1 VAEAQVPGDGEI
13 SPLTTPAPRQSLPPP
28 QETVDVVGGVR
39 RERHRFP
46 IFGYHS
52 FVRLW
57 AAQAVSSLG
66 DWIGLFAVLALAAR
80 IGKSSPETAIGVVM
94 IARMIPGFFLAS
106 FGGVLV
112 DRWSRKRV
120 MVTCDIGRGMVMA
133 SLPFLHTVW
142 ELFLAS
148 LLLEILSL
156 LWTPAKEASVP
167 NLVPKEQLTTANS
180 LSLVAA
186 YGTFPLAGVISAV
199 LFKVAEWASHH
210 NSGLH
215 FLNLNKE
222 SVAIYADVASF
233 FVSAVLISTLTLQRP
248 KPEKKREGRID
259 LSETIKDLREGW
271 SFIGHSAVVRAVLL
285 GLGTGLIGGGMVVP
299 LGPTFSS
306 KVLHGGDAGFT
317 LLLTAMGT
325 GVAIGVLG
333 LSAVQ
338 RRVPKERLFPW
349 AVLGA
354 GAALIAGASMSS
366 LGLAL
371 IFVGAMGIFA
381 GGVYVMGFTLVQE
394 NVSDE
399 IRGRVFATLYTIV
412 RLCLVIAL
420 TVGPFLAYAFDK
432 ASPGSV
438 SVGAVSVQL
447 SGVRLTLWLGGV
459 IIIVAGLLAERV
471 LRGHEVHA

>member
-1 VAEAQVPGDGEI
+1 
-13 SPLTTPAPRQSLPPP
+13 
-28 QETVDVVGGVR
+28 
-39 RERHRFP
+39 
-46 IFGYHS
+46 
-52 FVRLW
+52 
-57 AAQAVSSLG
+57 
-66 DWIGLFAVLALAAR
+66 
-80 IGKSSPETAIGVVM
+80 
-94 IARMIPGFFLAS
+94 
-106 FGGVLV
+106 
-112 DRWSRKRV
+112 
-120 MVTCDIGRGMVMA
+120 MA

-199 LFKVAEWASHH
+199 LFKVAEWASRHY
-210 NSGLH
+210 SGLH

-233 FVSAVLISTLTLQRP
+233 FVSAALISTLTLQRP
-248 KPEKKREGRID
+248 RPEKKREGRID

-271 SFIGHSAVVRAVLL
+271 SFIGHSPVVRAVLL

-317 LLLTAMGT
+317 LLLTAMGK

-333 LSAVQ
+333 LSALQ

-354 GAALIAGASMSS
+354 GGALIAAASMSS
-366 LGLAL
+366 LALAL
-371 IFVGAMGIFA
+371 VFVAVMGIFA

-420 TVGPFLAYAFDK
+420 TVGPLLAAAIDK
-432 ASPGSV
+432 LDPGSV
-438 SVGAVSVQL
+438 TIASFTIQL
-447 SGVRLTLWLGGV
+447 SGVRITLWLGGV
-459 IIIVAGLLAERV
+459 IIIGAGLLAERV
-471 LRGHEVHA
+471 LRGHEVRTT

>member
-1 VAEAQVPGDGEI
+1 MAEAQLPDDVPT
-13 SPLTTPAPRQSLPPP
+13 PLTSSPRQSLPPP
-28 QETVDVVGGVR
+28 EAANVVGHVR
-39 RERHRFP
+39 RERKRFP
-46 IFGYHS
+46 IFSYHS

-80 IGKSSPETAIGVVM
+80 IGKSSPETAVGVVM

-106 FGGVLV
+106 VGGVLV
-112 DRWSRKRV
+112 DRWSRKKV

-142 ELFLAS
+142 ELFVAS

-167 NLVPKEQLTTANS
+167 NLVPHEQLTTANS

-186 YGTFPLAGVISAV
+186 YGTFPLAGGISAL
-199 LFKVAEWASHH
+199 LFKVAEWASNHY
-210 NSGLH
+210 SGLH
-215 FLNLNKE
+215 FLHLNKE

-233 FVSAVLISTLTLQRP
+233 FVSAALISTLTLQRRRVENQ
-248 KPEKKREGRID
+248 KRID

-271 SFIGHSAVVRAVLL
+271 SFIGHSPVVRAVLL

-354 GAALIAGASMSS
+354 GGALIAGAAMSS
-366 LGLAL
+366 LALAL
-371 IFVGAMGIFA
+371 VFVGAMGIFA

-420 TVGPFLAYAFDK
+420 TVGPFLALAFDK
-432 ASPGSV
+432 VSPGSV
-438 SVGAVSVQL
+438 TVGAVTVQL

-459 IIIVAGLLAERV
+459 IIIGAGLLAERV
-471 LRGHEVHA
+471 LRGHEIRA

>member
-1 VAEAQVPGDGEI
+1 MAEAQVPDDGRVT
-13 SPLTTPAPRQSLPPP
+13 PLTSSSRQSLPPP
-28 QETVDVVGGVR
+28 QETVDVVGEVR
-39 RERHRFP
+39 RERRRVP

-80 IGKSSPETAIGVVM
+80 IGKSSPETAVGVVM

-106 FGGVLV
+106 VGGVLV
-112 DRWSRKRV
+112 DRWSRKKV

-142 ELFLAS
+142 ELFVAS

-167 NLVPKEQLTTANS
+167 NLVPHEQLTTANS

-186 YGTFPLAGVISAV
+186 YGTFPLAGGISAL
-199 LFKVAEWASHH
+199 LFKVAEWASNHY
-210 NSGLH
+210 SGLH
-215 FLNLNKE
+215 FLHLNKE

-233 FVSAVLISTLTLQRP
+233 FVSAVLISTLTLQRRRV
-248 KPEKKREGRID
+248 ENQERID
-259 LSETIKDLREGW
+259 LSQTIKDLREGW
-271 SFIGHSAVVRAVLL
+271 SFIGHSPVVRAVLL

-354 GAALIAGASMSS
+354 GGALIAGAAMSS
-366 LGLAL
+366 LALAL

-420 TVGPFLAYAFDK
+420 TVGPFLALAFDK

-438 SVGAVSVQL
+438 TVGAVTVQL

-459 IIIVAGLLAERV
+459 IIIGAGLLAERV
-471 LRGHEVHA
+471 LRGHEIRA

>member
-1 VAEAQVPGDGEI
+1 MAEAQLPDDGSV
-13 SPLTTPAPRQSLPPP
+13 SPPLAKQRQSLPPP
-28 QETVDVVGGVR
+28 HEAVDIVGSVR

-52 FVRLW
+52 FIRLW
-57 AAQAVSSLG
+57 GAQVVSSLG

-80 IGKSSPETAIGVVM
+80 IGKSSPETAVGVVM

-106 FGGVLV
+106 VGGVLV
-112 DRWSRKRV
+112 DRWSRKKV

-142 ELFLAS
+142 ELFVAS

-167 NLVPKEQLTTANS
+167 NLVPHEQLTTANS

-186 YGTFPLAGVISAV
+186 YGTFPVAGGISAL
-199 LFKVAEWASHH
+199 LFKVAEWASNHY
-210 NSGLH
+210 SGLH
-215 FLNLNKE
+215 FLHLNKE

-233 FVSAVLISTLTLQRP
+233 FVSAALISTLTLQRRRA
-248 KPEKKREGRID
+248 EKQERID
-259 LSETIKDLREGW
+259 LSQTIKDLREGW
-271 SFIGHSAVVRAVLL
+271 SFIGHSPVVRAVLL

-333 LSAVQ
+333 LSALQ

-354 GAALIAGASMSS
+354 GGALIAGASMSS
-366 LGLAL
+366 LALAL
-371 IFVGAMGIFA
+371 VFVGAMGIFA

-420 TVGPFLAYAFDK
+420 TVGPFLAFAFDK
-432 ASPGSV
+432 ASPGSATIGV
-438 SVGAVSVQL
+438 VTIQL
-447 SGVRLTLWLGGV
+447 SGVRITLWLGGV
-459 IIIVAGLLAERV
+459 IIIGAGLLAERV

>member
-1 VAEAQVPGDGEI
+1 VAGAQFPGDGDI
-13 SPLTTPAPRQSLPPP
+13 APLTSKPRQSLPPP
-28 QETVDVVGGVR
+28 GDAVDVVGGVR
-39 RERHRFP
+39 RERRRFP

-57 AAQAVSSLG
+57 AAQFISSLG

-80 IGKSSPETAIGVVM
+80 IGKSSPETAVGVVM

-106 FGGVLV
+106 VGGVLV
-112 DRWSRKRV
+112 DRWSRKKV
-120 MVTCDIGRGMVMA
+120 MVTCDIGRGLVMA
-133 SLPFLHTVW
+133 SLPFCHTIW
-142 ELFLAS
+142 QLFLAS

-167 NLVPKEQLTTANS
+167 NVVPHEQLTTANS

-186 YGTFPLAGVISAV
+186 YGTFPLAGGISAL

-210 NSGLH
+210 YSGLH

-233 FVSAVLISTLTLQRP
+233 FVSAALISTLTLQRP
-248 KPEKKREGRID
+248 KAERREGRID
-259 LSETIKDLREGW
+259 LSQTIKDLREGW
-271 SFIGHSAVVRAVLL
+271 SFIGGSPVVRSVLL

-325 GVAIGVLG
+325 GVAVGVLG
-333 LSAVQ
+333 LSALQ

-354 GAALIAGASMSS
+354 GGALIAGASMSS
-366 LGLAL
+366 LALAL
-371 IFVGAMGIFA
+371 VFVGLMGIFA

-420 TVGPFLAYAFDK
+420 TVGPLLAAAIDK
-432 ASPGSV
+432 LDPGSMTIG
-438 SVGAVSVQL
+438 SFTIQL
-447 SGVRLTLWLGGV
+447 SGVRITLWLGGV
-459 IIIVAGLLAERV
+459 IIIGAGLLAERT
-471 LRGHEVHA
+471 LRGHEVNA

>member
-1 VAEAQVPGDGEI
+1 VAEAQVPEDDNI
-13 SPLTTPAPRQSLPPP
+13 PPPTSKPRQSLPPP

-57 AAQAVSSLG
+57 AAQAISSLG

-80 IGKSSPETAIGVVM
+80 IGKSSPETAVGVVM

-106 FGGVLV
+106 VGGVLV
-112 DRWSRKRV
+112 DRWSRKKV
-120 MVTCDIGRGMVMA
+120 MVTCDIGRGLVMA
-133 SLPFLHTVW
+133 SLPFIHTVW
-142 ELFLAS
+142 GLFVAS
-148 LLLEILSL
+148 LFLEILSL

-167 NLVPKEQLTTANS
+167 NLVPHEQLTTANS
-180 LSLVAA
+180 LSLAAA
-186 YGTFPLAGVISAV
+186 YGTFPLAGVISAL

-210 NSGLH
+210 YSGLH

-233 FVSAVLISTLTLQRP
+233 FVSAALISTLTLQRRRA
-248 KPEKKREGRID
+248 EKRERID
-259 LSETIKDLREGW
+259 LSQTIKDLREGW
-271 SFIGHSAVVRAVLL
+271 SFIGHSSVVRAVLL

-333 LSAVQ
+333 LSAIQ

-354 GAALIAGASMSS
+354 GAALIAGAAMSS
-366 LGLAL
+366 LALAL
-371 IFVGAMGIFA
+371 IFVGGMGIFA

-420 TVGPFLAYAFDK
+420 TVGPFLAVAFDK

-438 SVGAVSVQL
+438 TIGVVTVQL

-459 IIIVAGLLAERV
+459 IIIGAGLLAERV
-471 LRGHEVHA
+471 LRGHEVHAP